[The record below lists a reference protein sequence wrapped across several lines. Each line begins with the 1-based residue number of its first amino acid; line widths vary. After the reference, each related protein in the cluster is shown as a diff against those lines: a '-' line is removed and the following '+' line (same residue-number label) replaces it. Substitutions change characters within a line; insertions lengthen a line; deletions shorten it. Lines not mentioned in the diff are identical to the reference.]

1 MYQEKANNINYNHM
15 KKQLAA
21 MGMVFAMFTA
31 TAQQK
36 QVIADEN
43 AQQRN
48 LKGFHAIKVSH
59 AFDVVISQGNEEG
72 VVVSAKN
79 AEFRDKIT
87 TEVKDGVLIIGYEE
101 KMWKGGNKNLKAYVS
116 VKDLDQLTASG
127 ACDIS
132 ITGTLKAKELSI
144 VLSGAS
150 DLKGSV
156 EAEFLS
162 ADLNGASDVSI
173 NGRVAGLKVEAS
185 GASDFKGYD
194 LMAEKCDAKAS
205 GASDIKITV
214 NKELNAEA
222 SGASGVSFKGTG
234 VIKDIKSSGASS
246 ITRKG

>member
-1 MYQEKANNINYNHM
+1 M
-15 KKQLAA
+15 KKQLAV
-21 MGMVFAMFTA
+21 MGLVMAMFTA
-31 TAQQK
+31 SAQQK
-36 QVIADEN
+36 QVISDAN

-48 LKGFHAIKVSH
+48 LNGFHAIKVSH
-59 AFDVVISQGNEEG
+59 AFDVYISQGNEEG

-79 AEFRDKIT
+79 PEFRDKIT
-87 TEVKDGVLIIGYEE
+87 TEVKDGVLIIGYDER
-101 KMWKGGNKNLKAYVS
+101 MWKGGNRNLKAYIS
-116 VKDLDQLTASG
+116 VKELDKLSASG
-127 ACDIS
+127 ACDVV

-144 VLSGAS
+144 DLSGAS
-150 DLKGSV
+150 DLKGTI

-173 NGRVAGLKVEAS
+173 NGKVSGLKVEAS

-194 LMAEKCDAKAS
+194 LQTEKCDAKAS

-234 VIKDIKSSGASS
+234 VIRDIKSSGASS
-246 ITRKG
+246 ITRKS